1 MIKRIFEIL
10 FLVFTFL
17 SFVATTYT
25 PPWTSSSMEFF
36 SFVALFF
43 LFFSIDFKDQKIF
56 ISDSFI
62 FSILLI
68 LATLFCFLWGVNYS
82 REKSV
87 LFYLY
92 IIAFLICGNCIKLK
106 SEYFFIK
113 ILICVLLSG
122 IFNGFVIFSQYFEV
136 YSSSLGVWIAEY
148 DESHGRPYGNFGQ
161 PNLVSTLLL
170 TSLCISVFLYHEK
183 IIGFIS
189 LSLVAIFFGITLALP
204 SSKTAFLCLFIL
216 ISASAFLKD
225 RKSFFIFN
233 LSSLFLVMSKLLASN
248 TRNIDGSDLA
258 TGRFELWMTMLN
270 ALWASPWIG
279 YGALNT
285 RIAHFNSRELD
296 IVPRGQVIG
305 SSHNLLL
312 DFLVW
317 FGLFFGVFISIYFIR
332 IIIKYA
338 VNNKNSFSRIYLIL
352 PILIHSQLEYPLF
365 YANFLF
371 IFSFILNSRENF
383 KTTIKIKSAPLI
395 AIASLVILL
404 LATTIDYIDISKK
417 YTELRFFNNNFLLA
431 EKPNPLSPLVLDL
444 TGGQF
449 NIFLK
454 DKIKDENDLKYV
466 MNITKSMPSIKNYKL
481 IIDFLRKNNYSEK
494 NIDFWLNK
502 ARASFT
508 EKEIL
513 EIERVY

>member
-1 MIKRIFEIL
+1 MIKKIFEIL

-17 SFVATTYT
+17 SFVAITYT

-36 SFVALFF
+36 AFIALFF

-56 ISDSFI
+56 ISDSFV
-62 FSILLI
+62 FSILI
-68 LATLFCFLWGVNYS
+68 CFVTMVYFFWGENYS

-92 IIAFLICGNCIKLK
+92 VVAFLICGNCIKLK
-106 SEYFFIK
+106 SEDFFINT
-113 ILICVLLSG
+113 LICVLLSG
-122 IFNGFVIFSQYFEV
+122 IFNSFVIFSQYFEF

-148 DESHGRPYGNFGQ
+148 SESHGRPYGNFGQ
-161 PNLVSTLLL
+161 PNLVSTLIL
-170 TSLCISVFLYHEK
+170 TSLCISVFLYHK
-183 IIGFIS
+183 KVISFIS
-189 LSLVAIFFGITLALP
+189 LFLVAMFFGVALALP

-225 RKSFFIFN
+225 VKSFIIFN
-233 LSSLFLVMSKLLASN
+233 VSSLFLIVTKLLASN
-248 TRNIDGSDLA
+248 TRSIDGSDLA
-258 TGRFELWMTMLN
+258 TGRFELWTTMLN

-285 RIAHFNSRELD
+285 RIAHFNSRDLD

-317 FGLFFGVFISIYFIR
+317 FGIIFGVFISIYFIKL
-332 IIIKYA
+332 IIKYF
-338 VNNKNSFSRIYLIL
+338 VNNKNVSSRVYLII
-352 PILIHSQLEYPLF
+352 PILIHSQLEFPLF

-371 IFSFILNSRENF
+371 IFSFIIGSGENF
-383 KTTIKIKSAPLI
+383 KKSINIKSGPMTAVAL
-395 AIASLVILL
+395 LGILL
-404 LATTIDYIDISKK
+404 FATTIDYVDIAKK
-417 YTELRFFNNNFLLA
+417 YTDLRFFNNNFYLA
-431 EKPNPLSPLVLDL
+431 KKPNPVSPLVLDL
-444 TGGQF
+444 TGGQL

-454 DKIKDENDLKYV
+454 DKLEDENDLKYV

-481 IIDFLRKNNYSEK
+481 IIEFLRENNYSEED
-494 NIDFWLNK
+494 ISFWMNK
-502 ARASFT
+502 ARASFR

-513 EIERVY
+513 EIEGVY